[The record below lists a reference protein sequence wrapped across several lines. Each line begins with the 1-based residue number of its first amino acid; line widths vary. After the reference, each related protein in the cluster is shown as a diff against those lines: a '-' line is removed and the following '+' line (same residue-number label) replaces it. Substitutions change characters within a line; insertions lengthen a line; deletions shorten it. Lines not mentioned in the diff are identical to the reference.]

1 MVRKVAGK
9 PLLMEPSRLPSDE
22 PSLSQ
27 NIRPE
32 RVDVT
37 LKSQEQIDEEKRLSK
52 LVGILGSR
60 SYWLHS
66 ARIATE
72 ERQRKEQAAH
82 DGLKT
87 KPSLYRVVEPLD
99 KELLEVPAID
109 RRDEFYANLEKE
121 RVKRTALRFIEEELI
136 VESVP
141 VQDAV
146 DVGDEEPIDD
156 DEKTPR

>member
-1 MVRKVAGK
+1 MGRKVAGK

-72 ERQRKEQAAH
+72 ERQRKEQAAF
-82 DGLKT
+82 DALKT
-87 KPSLYRVVEPLD
+87 KPSLYRSVDSLD
-99 KELLEVPAID
+99 KELFEVPVID

-121 RVKRTALRFIEEELI
+121 RVKRTAVRFLEEEL
-136 VESVP
+136 VEN
-141 VQDAV
+141 D
-146 DVGDEEPIDD
+146 DVVTDTEEDH
-156 DEKTPR
+156 K